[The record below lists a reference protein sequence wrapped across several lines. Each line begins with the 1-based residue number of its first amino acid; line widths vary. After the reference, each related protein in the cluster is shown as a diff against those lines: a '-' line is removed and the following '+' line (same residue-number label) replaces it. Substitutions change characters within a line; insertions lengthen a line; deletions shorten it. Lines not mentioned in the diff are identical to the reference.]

1 MKALLISGIYRPEIG
16 GPATYIPALA
26 DKLTNDGSKVEVLT
40 LRNSNAKDLSEK
52 WSMNYIIRDQKLPIR
67 FFKTFMKIRTL
78 AKSADV
84 VFANGLFQ
92 ESATAIMFMKKRSVA
107 KVVGDPVWERARNKG
122 RTKLD
127 IVAFNHSKLNLNQ
140 RFQRRFIGWSL
151 NRFDVITCPSAELK
165 TLIQLWG
172 VSRPIEF
179 IPNGVEIAQVSNL
192 DKEFDLVSV
201 CRLVTWKNLDKLI
214 RACASTNSTLA
225 IVGSGPEEANLKSLA
240 LSLNANVIFMGQVSE
255 DKVNAVLEKSKI
267 FALLSDYEGL
277 SFSLLQAMAAGLPSI
292 VSTAKGNTD
301 VISNGIEGVVVDVS
315 SEEKIST
322 AIKELKESP
331 ENLRKYGQAARIKVE
346 RNYLQENQINK
357 VINLFQVES
366 AV

>member
-26 DKLTNDGSKVEVLT
+26 DKLTKEGNKVEVLT
-40 LRNSNAKDLSEK
+40 LRNSSAKDLSEK
-52 WSMNYIIRDQKLPIR
+52 WSMNYLIRDQKLPIR
-67 FFKTFMKIRTL
+67 FFKTFIKIRKL
-78 AKSADV
+78 ATSADV

-92 ESATAIMFMKKRSVA
+92 ESAIAIMFMKKRSVA
-107 KVVGDPVWERARNKG
+107 KVVGDPVWERARNKSK
-122 RTKLD
+122 TKLD
-127 IVAFNHSKLNLNQ
+127 IVTFNHSKLSLNQ
-140 RFQRRFIGWSL
+140 RFQRRFIAWSL
-151 NRFDVITCPSAELK
+151 NRFDVITCPSVELK

-179 IPNGVEIAQVSNL
+179 IPNGVEIAQVSNQ

-225 IVGSGPEEANLKSLA
+225 IVGSGPEEANLKSLT

-255 DKVNAVLEKSKI
+255 AKVKAILEKSKI

-277 SFSLLQAMAAGLPSI
+277 SFSLLHAMAAGLPSI
-292 VSTAKGNTD
+292 VSAAKGNTD
-301 VISNGIEGVVVDVS
+301 VISNGIEGVVVDIS
-315 SEEKIST
+315 NQEKILN
-322 AIKELKESP
+322 AIKDLKDSP
-331 ENLRKYGQAARIKVE
+331 EDSRKYGQAARSKVE
-346 RNYLQENQINK
+346 RNYLQENQIQK
-357 VINLFQVES
+357 VIELFKAES
-366 AV
+366 AI

>member
-26 DKLTNDGSKVEVLT
+26 DKLTKEGNKVEVLT
-40 LRNSNAKDLSEK
+40 LRNSSAKDLSEK
-52 WSMNYIIRDQKLPIR
+52 WSMNYLIRDQKLPIR
-67 FFKTFMKIRTL
+67 FFKTFIKIRKL
-78 AKSADV
+78 ATSADV

-92 ESATAIMFMKKRSVA
+92 ESAIAIMFMKKRSVA
-107 KVVGDPVWERARNKG
+107 KVVGDAVWERARNKG

-127 IVAFNHSKLNLNQ
+127 IVAFNHSKLSLNQ
-140 RFQRRFIGWSL
+140 RFQRSFIAWSL

-165 TLIQLWG
+165 TLIQSWG
-172 VSRPIEF
+172 VRRPIEF
-179 IPNGVEIAQVSNL
+179 IPNGVEIAKVSNL

-201 CRLVTWKNLDKLI
+201 CRLVTWKNIDKLI
-214 RACASTNSTLA
+214 RACAETNSKLA
-225 IVGSGPEEANLKSLA
+225 IVGSGPEEENLKSLA
-240 LSLNANVIFMGQVSE
+240 LSLNADVVFMGQVGE

-301 VISNGIEGVVVDVS
+301 VISNGIEGVVVDIS
-315 SEEKIST
+315 NQEKILN
-322 AIKELKESP
+322 AIKDLKDSP
-331 ENLRKYGQAARIKVE
+331 EDSRKYGQAARSKVE
-346 RNYLQENQINK
+346 RNYLQENQIQK
-357 VINLFQVES
+357 VIELFKAES
-366 AV
+366 AI